1 MIDNVCTRATIRIA
15 RGANLSSCWPN
26 RARICAWL
34 FAPLATGALADI
46 AITRGELEDER
57 TAVLKVLLHA
67 KVVDIFVKLN
77 LSRLT

>member
-1 MIDNVCTRATIRIA
+1 
-15 RGANLSSCWPN
+15 
-26 RARICAWL
+26 L